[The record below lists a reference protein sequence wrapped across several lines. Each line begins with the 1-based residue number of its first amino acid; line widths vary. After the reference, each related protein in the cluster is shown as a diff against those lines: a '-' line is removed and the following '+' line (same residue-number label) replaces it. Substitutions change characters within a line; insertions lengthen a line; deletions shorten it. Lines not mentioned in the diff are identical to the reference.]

1 MRHVMLS
8 EVFVID
14 RLVRYGSRIR
24 IPMCGMCSSFISSYC
39 QLASS
44 PARGMLSR
52 FGPAYAL
59 LLAGPGEDRFGVEPR
74 GDAARGDDLPRGES
88 PRALLRAD
96 ALPLAIDAKDGV
108 LRWGGVGLTEDVD
121 AAAAGPAAPALA
133 NVAST
138 AAANASCASST
149 AAGEAAAPTARAAAL
164 ATDGSKMVENM
175 SGSGSLISAGRLPPV
190 AAVLLV
196 DGVQLATD

>member
-1 MRHVMLS
+1 LS
-8 EVFVID
+8 EFT
-14 RLVRYGSRIR
+14 
-24 IPMCGMCSSFISSYC
+24 C
-39 QLASS
+39 
-44 PARGMLSR
+44 R
-52 FGPAYAL
+52 FGPAFAL
-59 LLAGPGEDRFGVEPR
+59 LLAGPGEDRLGVEPR

-88 PRALLRAD
+88 QRALLRAD
-96 ALPLAIDAKDGV
+96 ALPLALDAGDGV
-108 LRWGGVGLTEDVD
+108 LRWGGVGLTEDDVD
-121 AAAAGPAAPALA
+121 AAAAVPAAPALA

-164 ATDGSKMVENM
+164 ATDGSNMVEDM
-175 SGSGSLISAGRLPPV
+175 SGTGSLISAGRLPPV